1 MILSISF
8 GRVSLA
14 LKFFVSWER
23 GGGRGAG
30 GRINTMAASAP
41 SLLYFNGHSQPIE
54 NNNVPCSHCT
64 YDFL

>member
-23 GGGRGAG
+23 GGRWGAG

-41 SLLYFNGHSQPIE
+41 SLLYFNGHSQP
-54 NNNVPCSHCT
+54 N
-64 YDFL
+64 